1 MKYVGIGA
9 AVLVG
14 IIVLMFIGSGLGVLG
29 NFLGI
34 GEEVTDTQRM
44 VGEYEEF
51 FEKCSSF
58 NMLIRQEENLQAQ
71 LEEAPEEEQ
80 SRIRSSITGVQGQ
93 QARVAEEY
101 DANAADQTRSWL
113 RDNDLPERLTP
124 HLERKETAECR

>member
-1 MKYVGIGA
+1 MKYVGFG
-9 AVLVG
+9 VVGLLG
-14 IIVLMFIGSGLGVLG
+14 IILLMIIGSGLGVLG

-51 FEKCSSF
+51 FEKCSSY
-58 NMLIRQEENLQAQ
+58 NTLIRQEENLQAQ
-71 LEEAPEEEQ
+71 LEEAPEEEK
-80 SRIRSSITGVQGQ
+80 SRVRSSITGVQGQ

-101 DANAADQTRSWL
+101 DANAADRTRSWL

-124 HLERKETAECR
+124 HLENSETAECR